1 MRPVSFP
8 DWPRPGHETSVGA
21 ESHSMARYTIDS
33 TRSGIV
39 SDTCNLV
46 PTYFNTFSVEV
57 DMTDKT
63 VCSYHGKVVVLS
75 PVLHLFC

>member
-1 MRPVSFP
+1 
-8 DWPRPGHETSVGA
+8 
-21 ESHSMARYTIDS
+21 MARYAIDS

-63 VCSYHGKVVVLS
+63 VCSYKVVVL
-75 PVLHLFC
+75 VLVCVKLSQGPSYENTSS